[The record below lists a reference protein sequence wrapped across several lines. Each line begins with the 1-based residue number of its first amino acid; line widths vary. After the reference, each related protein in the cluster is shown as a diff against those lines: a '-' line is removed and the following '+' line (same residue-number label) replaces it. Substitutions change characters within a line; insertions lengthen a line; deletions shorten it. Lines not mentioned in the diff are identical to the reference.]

1 MQNKINHALFL
12 WMKLMQSVEEGLVK
26 VVQQIDKYKEL

>member
-12 WMKLMQSVEEGLVK
+12 WMKLTLLVEEGLVK
-26 VVQQIDKYKEL
+26 EVQQIDKFKEH